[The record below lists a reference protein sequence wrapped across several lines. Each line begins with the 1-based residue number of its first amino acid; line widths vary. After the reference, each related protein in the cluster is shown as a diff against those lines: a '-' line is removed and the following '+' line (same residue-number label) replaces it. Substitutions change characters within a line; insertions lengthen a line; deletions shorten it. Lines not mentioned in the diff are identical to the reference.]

1 MQPVI
6 LKTPRQRAYAKGL
19 IDKAPEGA
27 VLTIRAATR
36 SLEQNAKL
44 WAMLSDIA
52 MARPEG
58 REHRPEIWKSIFMN
72 ALGHQV
78 DFVHGLEG
86 EIFPIGFR
94 SSKLSVGQMA
104 DLITFI
110 QQKGDEWGV
119 VWSNEARGIQ

>member
-58 REHRPEIWKSIFMN
+58 REHRPEIWKAIFMN

-119 VWSNEARGIQ
+119 VWSNEARGIA